1 MQLMKN
7 KMFQKIKTFI
17 NKYPVIIAAVI
28 IYAYYLLTSVNFF
41 QNHPEKKGFIDYI
54 LQFDSLFFMWIATV
68 AYVQIQKLRNDKVNE
83 TMRSFQLEK
92 QLEFQQIHTK
102 VVNEITALLQD
113 NVNNPLA
120 VISITTKEIRRKF
133 ETDTDIIRWLDRIDS
148 SMQRIHNTIRDI
160 QLYETQKLLETS
172 NTNLSKTE
180 K

>member
-1 MQLMKN
+1 MQLSKN
-7 KMFQKIKTFI
+7 KIFQKTKTFI

-41 QNHPEKKGFIDYI
+41 QNHPGKKSFIDYI
-54 LQFDSLFFMWIATV
+54 LQFDSLFFMWLATV
-68 AYVQIQKLRNDKVNE
+68 AYVQIQKLRNDKINE

-102 VVNEITALLQD
+102 VINEITALLQD

-160 QLYETQKLLETS
+160 QLYETQKLLESS

>member
-1 MQLMKN
+1 MQLFKN
-7 KMFQKIKTFI
+7 KMFEKIKNFV

-41 QNHPEKKGFIDYI
+41 QNQAEKKGIIDYV
-54 LQFDSLFFMWIATV
+54 LQFDSLFLMWIATV

-92 QLEFQQIHTK
+92 KLEFQQIHTQ

-133 ETDTDIIRWLDRIDS
+133 ESDTDIIRWLDRIDS

-160 QLYETQKLLETS
+160 QLYETQKLLEESNANLS
-172 NTNLSKTE
+172 NTE

>member
-1 MQLMKN
+1 MKISTN
-7 KMFQKIKTFI
+7 KLFEKIKTFV
-17 NKYPVIIAAVI
+17 NKYPLIIAAVL

-41 QNHPEKKGFIDYI
+41 QNHNTKKGFLDYV
-54 LQFDSLFFMWIATV
+54 LQFDSLFFMWLATA
-68 AYVQIQKLRNDKVNE
+68 AYVQIQKLRTDKHSN
-83 TMRSFQLEK
+83 TMRNFQLEK

-102 VVNEITALLQD
+102 VVNEISALLQD

-133 ETDTDIIRWLDRIDS
+133 ESDTEIIRWLDRIDS

-160 QLYETQKLLETS
+160 QLYETQKLLEES